1 MIKLMN
7 DPTQDVGVWIRAFD
21 NPETHEDEWEK
32 VYGEYRAAVDW
43 PTVTFYKGNVL

>member
-1 MIKLMN
+1 MN
-7 DPTQDVGVWIRAFD
+7 DPTQDVGVWNRAFD

-43 PTVTFYKGNVL
+43 PTATFYEGNVL